1 MSSELASSTATYS
14 SSQMGVS
21 TQASLM
27 DKFLSFV
34 LRLLPDP
41 GHPYD
46 GPASRLFSVFADKTR
61 EEAFIELSII
71 LGFTILVSCT
81 YKVREKAVVQKEV
94 MIVQQTRTLQLDVEI
109 ELYKRLAG
117 VLERSAATARDRASD
132 FEMEKELF
140 LEELVRDHIPTA
152 RIIEHNSP
160 KVSSNS
166 VTFVKKGDDVVA
178 GITGD
183 GEVDGAAGEDDL
195 EKYPDNCFDVASVH
209 KGNDHSDKAK
219 ITPITL
225 RHDIPELGE
234 FEREVLLI
242 LAPQY
247 DPCALFAI
255 PVTGGYHSTAAI

>member
-81 YKVREKAVVQKEV
+81 YKVLCYVTTQTYSWMSGYFPWTTRLVVLAQREKAVVQKEV

-140 LEELVRDHIPTA
+140 LEELVRDVRDNSGQLSAMRHTTA
-152 RIIEHNSP
+152 INE
-160 KVSSNS
+160 
-166 VTFVKKGDDVVA
+166 
-178 GITGD
+178 
-183 GEVDGAAGEDDL
+183 E
-195 EKYPDNCFDVASVH
+195 
-209 KGNDHSDKAK
+209 
-219 ITPITL
+219 
-225 RHDIPELGE
+225 
-234 FEREVLLI
+234 
-242 LAPQY
+242 
-247 DPCALFAI
+247 
-255 PVTGGYHSTAAI
+255 